1 MKFFKRFL
9 PVFLLFMAVF
19 VGTGADAEASASD
32 ENISVIVPVTVGIT
46 FNADGSTTSTTF
58 NVFNRSS
65 VGIEITAVNATELNN
80 WELVSK
86 DTVIGMDSKQISYRI
101 DGTQILSGEN
111 RISIPVDKL
120 GLHNFDIEISRGAWT
135 YSFDYEEAFL
145 LEFQY
150 EIVSHEYTLT
160 LDGNDYADDMQF
172 TVTAEATAELPT
184 LKHDKYEFMGWAD
197 SQGKRYTDSFTMPY
211 KNTTLTAMWKLPTYA
226 LFSESDGSMTFVQS
240 EEEII
245 AGQMH
250 NGKKITTVYSGFDNE
265 AYQYSWEVP
274 WYTDDISQ
282 KVYSVVF
289 EDYVF
294 PECTDYWFYEFENCM
309 SFDVRKLQ
317 VFRVYSMKYMYFSA
331 GRYGSDSDFVITGM
345 ESWDTSQV
353 TCMWSM
359 FEYSGQYAKAYHIG
373 NIGLWDVSNV
383 YDMQSMF
390 SCAGMSA
397 LELYIGDLGMWD
409 TSSLEIIMD
418 MFSDM
423 GWNTINLNIGNIG
436 TWDVS
441 HVDMMTSVFHNM
453 GEYSESVYIGNL
465 SQWDVSNVW
474 DFSNTF
480 RYFAANATDFYIG
493 DLSGWNVSNA
503 GMMNYT
509 FDCAGENSETFYLGE
524 LSKWNTE
531 NVSEMNYMFRDT
543 GKNASWRLDLSSWNV
558 SNVCLYSG
566 FNSGVETKVISPIWA
581 Y

>member
-9 PVFLLFMAVF
+9 PVLLLFMAVF
-19 VGTGADAEASASD
+19 VDSGADVRASASD
-32 ENISVIVPVTVGIT
+32 ENINVSVSMDSEVVFHSDCTPFQSMFIVW
-46 FNADGSTTSTTF
+46 NDS
-58 NVFNRSS
+58 NVP
-65 VGIEITAVNATELNN
+65 IEITAINMTEFND
-80 WELVSK
+80 WQLVSS
-86 DTVIGMDSKQISYRI
+86 DTQIKADKKQFVYQFDGQDMLGGRNEIGLEIEESASVIFQTQISY
-101 DGTQILSGEN
+101 GVWSHSVSMEKALE
-111 RISIPVDKL
+111 
-120 GLHNFDIEISRGAWT
+120 IEV
-135 YSFDYEEAFL
+135 
-145 LEFQY
+145 QY
-150 EIVSHEYTLT
+150 EIVSHECTLT
-160 LDGNDYADDMQF
+160 LDGNEYADDMQF
-172 TVTAEATAELPT
+172 TVTAEATAKLPT

-226 LFSESDGSMTFVQS
+226 LFSESDGSMTFIQS

-453 GEYSESVYIGNL
+453 GEYSESVYIGDL

-524 LSKWNTE
+524 LSKWNTG
-531 NVSEMNYMFRDT
+531 NVSEMNYMFRNT
-543 GKNASWRLDLSSWNV
+543 GMNASWRLDLSSWNV
-558 SNVCLYSG
+558 SNVCLYSD
-566 FNSGVETKVISPIWA
+566 FNIGVETKVISPNWQI
-581 Y
+581 